1 MYDTKIQTISIIVI
15 SICMISACRDSFNQ
29 TSIDGEYPES
39 IISTIDGSQ
48 MRLIPSG
55 VFEMGNSY
63 PDIGDDDELPLHTV
77 SLDAFYID
85 IYEVTNAH
93 YQKFVIATGYPPPPL
108 WHDPKFNQPDTPVV
122 NVSWN
127 DAVAYA
133 HWAKKR
139 LPTEA
144 EWEYAARGGQIGK
157 VYPNSNLLTHDDA
170 NFGGVDG
177 IDIWKWTSP
186 VGSFPPNDYGLYD
199 MVGNVWE
206 WCFDEYNGDFYGF
219 SPEHNPRFGRSITP
233 ENENFRILRG
243 GAWGGSKD
251 DLRVSDRWYHLSSG
265 STIGF
270 RCVKD
275 IDTQK

>member
-1 MYDTKIQTISIIVI
+1 MPKRIISII
-15 SICMISACRDSFNQ
+15 
-29 TSIDGEYPES
+29 DGR
-39 IISTIDGSQ
+39 Q
-48 MRLIPSG
+48 MRLIQSG
-55 VFEMGNSY
+55 RFDMGNTHH
-63 PDIGDDDELPLHTV
+63 DIGDDDELPLHTV

-93 YQKFVIATGYPPPPL
+93 YQKFVIATGYSAPPL
-108 WHDPKFNQPDTPVV
+108 WHDPKFNKPDNPVV

-157 VYPNSNLLTHDDA
+157 IYPTSNYLTHNDA
-170 NFGGVDG
+170 NFGGVEG
-177 IDIWKWTSP
+177 KDIWKWTSP
-186 VGSFPPNDYGLYD
+186 VGSFQPNDYGLYD
-199 MVGNVWE
+199 IIGNVWE
-206 WCFDEYNGDFYGF
+206 WCFDEYNGEFYGF
-219 SPEHNPRFGRSITP
+219 SPEHNPKFGRRIAP
-233 ENENFRILRG
+233 KNENFRILRG

-275 IDTQK
+275 VGTVN